1 MSHDD
6 KITKGHLRLR
16 KVAPNVLSARFD
28 AMMAHAADTR
38 AGTDPEALH
47 DMRVASRRLR
57 AALDALGAC
66 YDSKSFRRVAQEAKS
81 LTRALGTVRDEDVLL
96 ESLHAYTESIPEDE
110 QPALTRFITHLETTR
125 STHREALMHHL
136 DRLDANKYAKRFHR
150 AVKSTT

>member
-1 MSHDD
+1 MSHDS
-6 KITKGHLRLR
+6 KIPNGHLRLR
-16 KVAPNVLSARFD
+16 KVAPKVLSARFD
-28 AMMAHAADTR
+28 AMMAHAAATR

-81 LTRALGTVRDEDVLL
+81 LTRALGAVRDEDVLL

-110 QPALTRFITHLETTR
+110 RPALTRFITHLETTR
-125 STHREALMHHL
+125 GAHREALVRHL
-136 DRLDANKYAKRFHR
+136 DTLDASKYANRFHR